1 MLYLFP
7 YVIRSISML
16 QRLTFG
22 QSILNHTKVIVK
34 TFVLNLTK
42 SML

>member
-16 QRLTFG
+16 QSLTFG